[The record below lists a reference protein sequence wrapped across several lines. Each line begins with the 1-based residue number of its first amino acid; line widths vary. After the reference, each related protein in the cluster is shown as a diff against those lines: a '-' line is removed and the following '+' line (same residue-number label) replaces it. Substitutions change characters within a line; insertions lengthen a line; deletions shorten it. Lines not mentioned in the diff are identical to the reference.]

1 MNKFSKMKASL
12 LRLDDNLPIY
22 IAGHIKP
29 DQDSVCSCLAIAAW
43 LEQHGKKAF
52 VLLNGSDKNIIDW
65 QGGAKFLATEVTH
78 EKYNFVALD
87 LNEMKRL
94 GDYYEAFKNAIH
106 TINIDHHQGNVFE
119 ADETLSIPGISSTC
133 EIIYEIIKPDR
144 GDNLDK
150 AICEQIY
157 SGMMND
163 TNCFSRRLSENT
175 LKIAQKLI
183 NAGIDYVGII
193 QKTFAGRTLYQ
204 FKALAR
210 VVDELKCD
218 DGIYYAVVDKS
229 REEFCQ
235 LSHNQIVKQIAED
248 LRKIEGIDIFLMLI
262 KNGDTIVAK
271 VMSNV
276 SENADKLAAVF
287 GGGGHK
293 KEAGFT
299 IKDTKIEE
307 IISKAKE
314 FLNK

>member
-1 MNKFSKMKASL
+1 MNKFSKMKMSL
-12 LRLDDNLPIY
+12 LSLGDLPIY
-22 IAGHIKP
+22 IAGHVKP
-29 DQDSVCSCLAIAAW
+29 DQDSVCSCLALAEW
-43 LEQHGKKAF
+43 LKLYGKKVF
-52 VLLNGSDKNIIDW
+52 VLLNSNDKSIIDW
-65 QGGAKFLATEVTH
+65 QGDSEFLTSEIFH
-78 EKYNFVALD
+78 SDYNFVALD

-94 GDYYEAFKNAIH
+94 GDYYDVFKNANH
-106 TINIDHHQGNVFE
+106 TINIDHHQGNLFE

-133 EIIYEIIKPDR
+133 EIIYEIIKPSK

-150 AICEQIY
+150 TICEQLY

-163 TNCFSRRLSENT
+163 TNCFSRRLSKNT

-204 FKALAR
+204 FKALAK
-210 VVDELKCD
+210 VVDELKCE
-218 DGIYYAVVDKS
+218 DGLYYAVIDKS

-248 LRKIEGIDIFLMLI
+248 LRKIEGIDIFLVLI

-271 VMSNV
+271 VMSNA
-276 SENADKLAAVF
+276 SQNADKLAAVF

-299 IKDTKIEE
+299 IKNIDVEE
-307 IISKAKE
+307 IILKAKE